1 MGTTGHWCRYQ
12 TWGTYMF
19 ESKNVLNS
27 FSPIEGRNIAREFSS
42 LDSSLAHSLQT
53 DVSDFRSTTLL
64 FDRDRALSKEE

>member
-1 MGTTGHWCRYQ
+1 
-12 TWGTYMF
+12 MF

-27 FSPIEGRNIAREFSS
+27 FSPIEGHNIAREFSS

-64 FDRDRALSKEE
+64 FDRDRALSKEEWRNGRDDDQEGTAID